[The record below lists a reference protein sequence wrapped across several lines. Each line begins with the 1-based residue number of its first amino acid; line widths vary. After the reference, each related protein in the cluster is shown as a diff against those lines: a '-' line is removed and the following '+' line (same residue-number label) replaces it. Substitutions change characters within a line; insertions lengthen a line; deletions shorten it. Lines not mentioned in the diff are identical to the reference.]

1 MADLIVKPSYTFGSR
16 DIITAEKLN
25 LMATPVVELAL
36 QDPVNDQNFFRNGN
50 FYSSFWTTPA
60 GVSCPVNVW
69 TTNASYWL
77 VRPQGAAVTFLRSS
91 TVPDTFSLFTGE
103 IQGAAS
109 VTTVEI
115 GQQISGD
122 LSATL
127 RRKCT
132 LSGYIYNATG
142 LTVSPVLNIYTAN
155 TFNNFGTITLQST
168 VNLQTVP
175 STTWVFVSATIDLS
189 LITYVNVANGLLLAI
204 QLPSGAINDPSKNVL
219 FSRLKFQIG
228 EVATEFV
235 DDTSLFVQAPS
246 VDSTM
251 LQDGCLA
258 RPGLYVTNPGIIPK
272 NAYGAASIQG
282 KDIGTGEVKGSNLDP
297 GISTTTSALFTTPAA
312 NANVGIT
319 VTSATAISAGLV
331 LNIQGAGLY
340 STVSVS
346 GNVVTVMNTGAAGNA
361 SSGTAVASGAT
372 VTTSGNAVVGCL
384 GYTPVN
390 KAGDTG
396 IGTLQCV
403 TDTVVGNSA
412 FTTGAVVA
420 QMGTTNAN
428 NDGYFPAIG
437 FHRPGVLGRAIGL
450 STTNRFKTVDN
461 AGTIGYLLDTV
472 TGVDTNSYQDA
483 SITYAKLAQSLINFI
498 CPVGMISAFGGPG
511 PPSGWFVC
519 DGSAVSRTTYSA
531 LFSAIG
537 TYWGGGNGV
546 STFNVPNLVNR
557 TLVGYGT
564 GAFWGFATAGG
575 ETSHTLSLEEMPL
588 HNHNISDPGH
598 SHGIP
603 QVAHHHSYVNPTGG
617 FGSQAGSSQYSPAG
631 TVNTSDT
638 VGVPPNTNV
647 SGIGVSMG
655 TAGNNWGHNNM
666 QPYAV
671 IYYIIKA
678 T

>member
-60 GVSCPVNVW
+60 GVNCPVNVW

-109 VTTVEI
+109 VSTVEI
-115 GQQISGD
+115 GQQINGD

-132 LSGYIYNATG
+132 FSGYIYNATG

-155 TFNNFGTITLQST
+155 AFNNFANVTLQST
-168 VNLQTVP
+168 VNLQTV
-175 STTWVFVSATIDLS
+175 SNVTWVFVSATIDLS
-189 LITYVNVANGLLLAI
+189 LITFNNVANGLLLAI
-204 QLPSGAINDPSKNVL
+204 QLPSGAINDPSKNIL

-228 EVATEFV
+228 EIATEFV
-235 DDTSLFVQAPS
+235 DDTSLFVQTPS

-258 RPGLYVTNPGIIPK
+258 RPGLYVTNPGVIPK

-297 GISTTTSALFTTPAA
+297 GISTTTSALFTVPAV
-312 NANVGIT
+312 NSNVGIT
-319 VTSATAISAGLV
+319 VTSATAIAAGLKLTV
-331 LNIQGAGLY
+331 QGAGAYL
-340 STVSVS
+340 TVSVA
-346 GNVVTVMNTGAAGNA
+346 GNVVTATNTGAAGNA
-361 SSGTAVASGAT
+361 SLGTAIASGAT

-390 KAGDTG
+390 KAGDAGVGKLSQT
-396 IGTLQCV
+396 I
-403 TDTVVGNSA
+403 DTVIGSASQSMIGAAILVNS
-412 FTTGAVVA
+412 TTS
-420 QMGTTNAN
+420 NAT
-428 NDGYFPAIG
+428 NDGYFPAIA
-437 FHRPGVLGRAIGL
+437 FNRPNQCGRAIGI
-450 STTNRFKTVDN
+450 STTNRFKTVDH
-461 AGTIGYLLDTV
+461 AGNVGYLLDTV
-472 TGVDTNSYQDA
+472 TGVDTASYQDG
-483 SITYAKLAQSLINFI
+483 SITLQKLAASLVNILI
-498 CPVGMISAFGGPG
+498 APGTLHAYAGPS
-511 PPSGWFVC
+511 PPSGWLVC
-519 DGSAVSRTTYSA
+519 DGAAVSRTTYSA

-537 TYWGGGNGV
+537 AYWGGGDGV
-546 STFNVPNLVNR
+546 NTFNLPDLR
-557 TLVGYGT
+557 GRAPIGYVSSGGSGMT
-564 GAFWGFATAGG
+564 ARAFAERGG
-575 ETSHTLSLEEMPL
+575 EENHALLGGELPL
-588 HNHNISDPGH
+588 H
-598 SHGIP
+598 SHGAAP
-603 QVAHHHSYVNPTGG
+603 NHTHTFTNPMATVVTVAAGGGSTIWQPTGATDNTG
-617 FGSQAGSSQYSPAG
+617 AAGAW
-631 TVNTSDT
+631 
-638 VGVPPNTNV
+638 
-647 SGIGVSMG
+647 G
-655 TAGNNWGHNNM
+655 TAGYGSNVPHNNM
-666 QPYAV
+666 PPYAV
-671 IYYIIKA
+671 VYWIIK